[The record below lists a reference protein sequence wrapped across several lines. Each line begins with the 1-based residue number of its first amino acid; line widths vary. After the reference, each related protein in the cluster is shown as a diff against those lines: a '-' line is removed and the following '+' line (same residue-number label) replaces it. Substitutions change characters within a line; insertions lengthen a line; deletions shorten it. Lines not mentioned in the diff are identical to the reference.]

1 MSIVIEHLNYV
12 YMQGG
17 PYETKALDDVSLTIH
32 DGEFIG
38 LIGHTGSG
46 KSTLVQHLNGL
57 ILPTS
62 GQITV
67 DGMDLADKNTDK
79 RAIRR
84 RVGLVFQYP
93 ENQLFEE
100 TVAKD
105 IAFGPKNLGLDEA
118 EIDRRVR
125 TAMRRV
131 ALDYDKLSQ
140 RSVFELSGGQMR
152 RVAIAGVLAMEP
164 QTLVLDEPCAGLDP
178 KGREEILGLISDLH
192 RESGATIVMVSHSM
206 DDVAA
211 LAERVIVMNHGK
223 VAMDGAPREVFSRG
237 EELRAIG
244 LDVPQAVELAQKLRE
259 KGFDVPEGIY
269 KIEEV
274 RAAVEAIV
282 GKEAAMLND
291 ITLGQYFPGNSPIH
305 RMDPRMKLIL
315 TILYIVGVFIV
326 ANLPGYAI
334 ALAFLYIVVRVSGIK
349 FSYLAKGVKPLRFII
364 IFTFILNLFFVQGE
378 TPIFTLGFFTLTKEA
393 LNNAIYFAL
402 RLIFLVMGT
411 SVLTL
416 TTSPVQLTDGLERI
430 MHPLEKI
437 HFPAHELAMMMT
449 IALRFIPTLLEETDK
464 IQKAQMARGADFE
477 SGNLIARAKAMIP
490 LLVPLFVSSFR
501 RANEL
506 AMAMEARCYRGGDK
520 RTRLRELKYTKLDL
534 YGALAVAAFLVII
547 VAEGRL
553 LG

>member
-17 PYETKALDDVSLTIH
+17 PYETRALDDVSLTIH

-62 GQITV
+62 GKITV
-67 DGMDLADKNTDK
+67 DGMDLAEKGTDR

-105 IAFGPKNLGLDEA
+105 IAFGPKNLGLDEE

-131 ALDYDKLSQ
+131 ALDYDKLAQ

-178 KGREEILGLISDLH
+178 RGREEILGLISDLH

-223 VAMDGAPREVFSRG
+223 VAMDGTPREIFSRG
-237 EELRAIG
+237 EELRAI
-244 LDVPQAVELAQKLRE
+244 DETSARVLR
-259 KGFDVPEGIY
+259 
-269 KIEEV
+269 
-274 RAAVEAIV
+274 
-282 GKEAAMLND
+282 
-291 ITLGQYFPGNSPIH
+291 
-305 RMDPRMKLIL
+305 
-315 TILYIVGVFIV
+315 
-326 ANLPGYAI
+326 
-334 ALAFLYIVVRVSGIK
+334 ALE
-349 FSYLAKGVKPLRFII
+349 P
-364 IFTFILNLFFVQGE
+364 
-378 TPIFTLGFFTLTKEA
+378 
-393 LNNAIYFAL
+393 
-402 RLIFLVMGT
+402 
-411 SVLTL
+411 
-416 TTSPVQLTDGLERI
+416 
-430 MHPLEKI
+430 
-437 HFPAHELAMMMT
+437 
-449 IALRFIPTLLEETDK
+449 
-464 IQKAQMARGADFE
+464 
-477 SGNLIARAKAMIP
+477 
-490 LLVPLFVSSFR
+490 
-501 RANEL
+501 
-506 AMAMEARCYRGGDK
+506 
-520 RTRLRELKYTKLDL
+520 
-534 YGALAVAAFLVII
+534 
-547 VAEGRL
+547 
-553 LG
+553 

>member
-17 PYETKALDDVSLTIH
+17 PYETRALDDVSLTIH

-62 GQITV
+62 GKITV
-67 DGMDLADKNTDK
+67 DGMDLAEKDTDR

-131 ALDYDKLSQ
+131 ALDYDKLAQ

-164 QTLVLDEPCAGLDP
+164 QTLGLDEPCAGLDP
-178 KGREEILGLISDLH
+178 RGREEILGLISDLH

-223 VAMDGAPREVFSRG
+223 VAMDGAPREIFSRG

-259 KGFDVPEGIY
+259 KGFDVPEGVY

-282 GKEAAMLND
+282 GK
-291 ITLGQYFPGNSPIH
+291 
-305 RMDPRMKLIL
+305 
-315 TILYIVGVFIV
+315 
-326 ANLPGYAI
+326 
-334 ALAFLYIVVRVSGIK
+334 
-349 FSYLAKGVKPLRFII
+349 
-364 IFTFILNLFFVQGE
+364 
-378 TPIFTLGFFTLTKEA
+378 
-393 LNNAIYFAL
+393 
-402 RLIFLVMGT
+402 
-411 SVLTL
+411 
-416 TTSPVQLTDGLERI
+416 
-430 MHPLEKI
+430 
-437 HFPAHELAMMMT
+437 
-449 IALRFIPTLLEETDK
+449 
-464 IQKAQMARGADFE
+464 
-477 SGNLIARAKAMIP
+477 
-490 LLVPLFVSSFR
+490 
-501 RANEL
+501 
-506 AMAMEARCYRGGDK
+506 GG
-520 RTRLRELKYTKLDL
+520 RH
-534 YGALAVAAFLVII
+534 A
-547 VAEGRL
+547 
-553 LG
+553 

>member
-32 DGEFIG
+32 DGEFVG

-79 RAIRR
+79 RAIRH

-282 GKEAAMLND
+282 GK
-291 ITLGQYFPGNSPIH
+291 
-305 RMDPRMKLIL
+305 
-315 TILYIVGVFIV
+315 
-326 ANLPGYAI
+326 
-334 ALAFLYIVVRVSGIK
+334 
-349 FSYLAKGVKPLRFII
+349 
-364 IFTFILNLFFVQGE
+364 
-378 TPIFTLGFFTLTKEA
+378 
-393 LNNAIYFAL
+393 
-402 RLIFLVMGT
+402 
-411 SVLTL
+411 
-416 TTSPVQLTDGLERI
+416 
-430 MHPLEKI
+430 
-437 HFPAHELAMMMT
+437 
-449 IALRFIPTLLEETDK
+449 
-464 IQKAQMARGADFE
+464 
-477 SGNLIARAKAMIP
+477 
-490 LLVPLFVSSFR
+490 
-501 RANEL
+501 
-506 AMAMEARCYRGGDK
+506 GG
-520 RTRLRELKYTKLDL
+520 RH
-534 YGALAVAAFLVII
+534 A
-547 VAEGRL
+547 
-553 LG
+553 

>member
-17 PYETKALDDVSLTIH
+17 PYETRALDDVSLTIH

-62 GQITV
+62 GKITV
-67 DGMDLADKNTDK
+67 DGMDLAEKGTDR

-105 IAFGPKNLGLDEA
+105 IAFGPKNLGLGEE

-131 ALDYDKLSQ
+131 ALDYDKLAQ

-178 KGREEILGLISDLH
+178 RGREEILGLISDLH

-223 VAMDGAPREVFSRG
+223 VAMDGTPREIFSRG
-237 EELRAIG
+237 EEQRAIG

-282 GKEAAMLND
+282 GK
-291 ITLGQYFPGNSPIH
+291 
-305 RMDPRMKLIL
+305 
-315 TILYIVGVFIV
+315 
-326 ANLPGYAI
+326 
-334 ALAFLYIVVRVSGIK
+334 
-349 FSYLAKGVKPLRFII
+349 
-364 IFTFILNLFFVQGE
+364 
-378 TPIFTLGFFTLTKEA
+378 
-393 LNNAIYFAL
+393 
-402 RLIFLVMGT
+402 
-411 SVLTL
+411 
-416 TTSPVQLTDGLERI
+416 
-430 MHPLEKI
+430 
-437 HFPAHELAMMMT
+437 
-449 IALRFIPTLLEETDK
+449 
-464 IQKAQMARGADFE
+464 
-477 SGNLIARAKAMIP
+477 
-490 LLVPLFVSSFR
+490 
-501 RANEL
+501 
-506 AMAMEARCYRGGDK
+506 GG
-520 RTRLRELKYTKLDL
+520 RH
-534 YGALAVAAFLVII
+534 A
-547 VAEGRL
+547 
-553 LG
+553 

>member
-17 PYETKALDDVSLTIH
+17 PYETRALDDVSLTIH

-57 ILPTS
+57 ILPTN
-62 GQITV
+62 GKITV
-67 DGMDLADKNTDK
+67 DGMDLAEKGTDR

-105 IAFGPKNLGLDEA
+105 IAFGPKNLGLGEE

-131 ALDYDKLSQ
+131 ALDYDKLAQ

-178 KGREEILGLISDLH
+178 RGREEILGLISDLH

-223 VAMDGAPREVFSRG
+223 VAMDGTPREIFSHG

-259 KGFDVPEGIY
+259 KGFDVPEGVY

-282 GKEAAMLND
+282 GK
-291 ITLGQYFPGNSPIH
+291 
-305 RMDPRMKLIL
+305 
-315 TILYIVGVFIV
+315 
-326 ANLPGYAI
+326 
-334 ALAFLYIVVRVSGIK
+334 
-349 FSYLAKGVKPLRFII
+349 
-364 IFTFILNLFFVQGE
+364 
-378 TPIFTLGFFTLTKEA
+378 
-393 LNNAIYFAL
+393 
-402 RLIFLVMGT
+402 
-411 SVLTL
+411 
-416 TTSPVQLTDGLERI
+416 
-430 MHPLEKI
+430 
-437 HFPAHELAMMMT
+437 
-449 IALRFIPTLLEETDK
+449 
-464 IQKAQMARGADFE
+464 
-477 SGNLIARAKAMIP
+477 
-490 LLVPLFVSSFR
+490 
-501 RANEL
+501 
-506 AMAMEARCYRGGDK
+506 GG
-520 RTRLRELKYTKLDL
+520 RH
-534 YGALAVAAFLVII
+534 A
-547 VAEGRL
+547 
-553 LG
+553 

>member
-32 DGEFIG
+32 DGEFVG

-62 GQITV
+62 GQLTV

-282 GKEAAMLND
+282 GK
-291 ITLGQYFPGNSPIH
+291 
-305 RMDPRMKLIL
+305 
-315 TILYIVGVFIV
+315 
-326 ANLPGYAI
+326 
-334 ALAFLYIVVRVSGIK
+334 
-349 FSYLAKGVKPLRFII
+349 
-364 IFTFILNLFFVQGE
+364 
-378 TPIFTLGFFTLTKEA
+378 
-393 LNNAIYFAL
+393 
-402 RLIFLVMGT
+402 
-411 SVLTL
+411 
-416 TTSPVQLTDGLERI
+416 
-430 MHPLEKI
+430 
-437 HFPAHELAMMMT
+437 
-449 IALRFIPTLLEETDK
+449 
-464 IQKAQMARGADFE
+464 
-477 SGNLIARAKAMIP
+477 
-490 LLVPLFVSSFR
+490 
-501 RANEL
+501 
-506 AMAMEARCYRGGDK
+506 GG
-520 RTRLRELKYTKLDL
+520 RH
-534 YGALAVAAFLVII
+534 A
-547 VAEGRL
+547 
-553 LG
+553 